1 MFPWPGLYQGFCL
14 RCYCCGIPNQIS
26 HNSCSVKDFIP
37 GYFGN
42 VNRRGRQALS
52 PHGEE
57 AYKDLI
63 CLNDAYKRA
72 IIDSQGHEKSSC
84 DVEISLNSLLW
95 NRSGLNICF
104 SQGGQYEKSYSRSY
118 LRFTPGYRFFFFSQS
133 CHFWNEEHVSGE
145 GKWIYVR
152 DNVFPLTSSMLYI
165 VMSQNKKAK
174 PYRNSFVDCIVLEI
188 YETVYG
194 QTSRFV
200 AAGLLVTIS
209 KKLPLYPYSK
219 IQLNPTRNPNSKIQ
233 LEILIRKL
241 VCLVSSRLQKL

>member
-1 MFPWPGLYQGFCL
+1 MKKIRAMWKFLWIL
-14 RCYCCGIPNQIS
+14 CCGTDVVWTFAFPKVGSMKNHI
-26 HNSCSVKDFIP
+26 
-37 GYFGN
+37 
-42 VNRRGRQALS
+42 L
-52 PHGEE
+52 
-57 AYKDLI
+57 DLTFDLRPVI
-63 CLNDAYKRA
+63 
-72 IIDSQGHEKSSC
+72 
-84 DVEISLNSLLW
+84 V
-95 NRSGLNICF
+95 F
-104 SQGGQYEKSYSRSY
+104 S
-118 LRFTPGYRFFFFSQS
+118 FFSQS

-241 VCLVSSRLQKL
+241 VCLVSSRSHVNDCKNYKFAPARVRLGLM